1 MDGYNKQA
9 ILNNN
14 GKTCINTL
22 SERFQNHTDNHG
34 NKAKSMP
41 LAHIYIQM
49 YVTVRFPDLVQHF
62 NEKWRGLNSDMGQ
75 SLSS

>member
-9 ILNNN
+9 IINNN

-22 SERFQNHTDNHG
+22 SEQFQNHIDNHG

-41 LAHIYIQM
+41 LAHIYIQN
-49 YVTVRFPDLVQHF
+49 VRD
-62 NEKWRGLNSDMGQ
+62 R
-75 SLSS
+75 SLSWLGTTLQWKVAGFK